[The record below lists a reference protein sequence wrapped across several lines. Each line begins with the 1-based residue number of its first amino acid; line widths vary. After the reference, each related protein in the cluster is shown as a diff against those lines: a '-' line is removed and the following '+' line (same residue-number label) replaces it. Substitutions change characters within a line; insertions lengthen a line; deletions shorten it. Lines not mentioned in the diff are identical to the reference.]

1 MVLMKLRY
9 PHFTGRNDSERI
21 REMESY
27 LKYLVDVLNFL
38 LK

>member
-1 MVLMKLRY
+1 MKLRY
-9 PHFTGRNDSERI
+9 PHFTARNEQQRLQ
-21 REMESY
+21 EMENY